1 MRNYSILLLLLASA
15 CGPRVPYLRPGTDI
29 SLPASTKDEVTRGL
43 VRAVTKCKGEPD
55 VQTKDR
61 IKRGDQC
68 IASDTAA
75 KTPGRIP

>member
-1 MRNYSILLLLLASA
+1 MRNYSIVLLLIASA
-15 CGPRVPYLRPGTDI
+15 CGPRVPYLRPGTDL
-29 SLPASTKDEVTRGL
+29 SLPASTQDEVTKGL

-68 IASDTAA
+68 LVTDTTG
-75 KTPGRIP
+75 KGPGKLP